1 MKYRQ
6 ATSADVPAMAACR
19 LSDPA
24 AGRADE
30 RMAAY
35 FQGTYSPGD
44 VIPGSPRTGF
54 VAFDGDEMVGYI
66 AGHHTTRMHAD
77 AEIEYLFVAP
87 SHRRRG
93 VATEL
98 VRLQARWFVESGAI
112 NVIVNADPDSPGA
125 TELYLACGANVINR
139 HWLRWNDITAVVSA
153 PDSPRSA
160 REAR

>member
-6 ATSADVPAMAACR
+6 AFAEDVPAMAECR

-30 RMAAY
+30 RMRAY
-35 FQGTYSPGD
+35 FEGTYSPGD
-44 VIPGSPRTGF
+44 VLPGSPRTGF
-54 VAFDGDEMVGYI
+54 VAFDGETMVGYI
-66 AGHHTTRMHAD
+66 AGHHTRRMHAD

-98 VRLQARWFVESGAI
+98 VLLQARWFVASGAP
-112 NVIVNADPDSPGA
+112 NVIVNADPESPGA
-125 TELYLACGANVINR
+125 TEFYLACGADVINR
-139 HWLRWNDITAVVSA
+139 HWLRWNDIAPLTA
-153 PDSPRSA
+153 PGWQRST
-160 REAR
+160 REVR